1 MAMVMAGTGMQ
12 DLKRDQ
18 HRGAKAGMSA
28 RWPAGDEMRVLQGRR
43 LAWPTGG
50 EEEWRRREELEAG
63 KECQMIMPRWAEKGK
78 MDMQERR
85 QRMRMQFQQNGHDG
99 R

>member
-1 MAMVMAGTGMQ
+1 MVMVVAMTDGQ
-12 DLKRDQ
+12 DWRSD
-18 HRGAKAGMSA
+18 HHTGAKASMSA
-28 RWPAGDEMRVLQGRR
+28 RWPAGGGARVLQVTR

-85 QRMRMQFQQNGHDG
+85 QRMGMQFQQNGHDG